1 MNKTIIKMKIMEG
14 KMERKL
20 ELKDVV
26 LVGRN
31 FEEYFKMF
39 NLKEIEKSK
48 KILDVASG
56 VSSFCKEATEKGY
69 NVTSSDRI
77 YCFSPDEL
85 EKKCEKD
92 LNITIEKLSEVQD
105 LYKWGFFKDITEL
118 KDQRIKAYKNFIED
132 FRQSERYVY
141 TEYPRSNFK
150 DNQFEVTLVSHFL
163 FMYDEHFS
171 YDFHKDTIKELMR
184 ITSKEIRIFPIV
196 NLKGKKSL
204 FVDELIKDKDFY
216 NYKIEIKKVDYE
228 FVKGGNEM
236 LIIKVES
243 KEGK

>member
-1 MNKTIIKMKIMEG
+1 MD
-14 KMERKL
+14 RKL
-20 ELKDVV
+20 DLKDVV

-39 NLKEIEKSK
+39 NLKEVNKKE

-69 NVTSSDRI
+69 DVTSSDRI
-77 YCFSPDEL
+77 YYFSPNEL
-85 EKKCEKD
+85 EKKCGED
-92 LNITIEKLSEVQD
+92 LNTTIEKLSEVRD
-105 LYKWGFFKDITEL
+105 LYQWEFFKDVTEL

-132 FRQSERYVY
+132 FRQNGSEKYVY
-141 TEYPRSNFK
+141 AEYPRSDFK
-150 DNQFEVTLVSHFL
+150 NNQFTITLVSHFL
-163 FMYDEHFS
+163 FMYDEHFN

-196 NLKGKKSL
+196 NLKGKRSS
-204 FVDELIKDKDFY
+204 FVSELIKDKDFHH
-216 NYKIEIKKVDYE
+216 YKIEIEKVDYE

-236 LIIKVES
+236 LIIEVES
-243 KEGK
+243 KVGK